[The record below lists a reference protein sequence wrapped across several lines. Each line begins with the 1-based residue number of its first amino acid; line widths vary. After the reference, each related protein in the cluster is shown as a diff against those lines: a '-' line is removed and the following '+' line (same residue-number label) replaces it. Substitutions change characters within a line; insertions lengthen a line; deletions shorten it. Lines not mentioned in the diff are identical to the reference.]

1 MRVSAKLGRPGRA
14 ISLLVFSLAVA
25 VLLPQAAAAALPP
38 TGDGSGGFGLT
49 QIGSFNEPVEI
60 VDAPGKKNRKLLFV
74 AEQGGRIVVLRK
86 GVPQARPF
94 LDISSQVTNGGEEG
108 FLSIAFHPRYE
119 KNRRFYVYF
128 TNLMGDNQVVEF
140 KRSKR
145 SRLVA
150 SPATARQVLYL
161 AHPTFGNHNGGQLQ
175 FGPGRFLF
183 IGPGDG
189 GGGGDPANNAQ
200 NPNSLLGKLLRIDP
214 LPQVAKKK
222 GKGKKKRQRKGRVA
236 RAPQPYGIPRDNP
249 FVGRPG
255 LDEIYSLGLRNP
267 YRFTFD
273 SLTGAIVIGD
283 VGQGCREEI
292 DYRGRGGARGANFGW
307 SRFEGTFLHD
317 PSRSAPGAIFPIR
330 EYDNAGAG
338 PSCSPLG
345 GFSGVAVIPG
355 YVVRDPRLTHQ
366 YGRLLYTDFA
376 SNEIHSLIPS
386 EGGAADDQF
395 TGVSLPGS
403 AAPDSFGETRGGV
416 IWVVSHL
423 GAIYR
428 LDPA

>member
-1 MRVSAKLGRPGRA
+1 MRVSSKSGRARRA
-14 ISLLVFSLAVA
+14 ISLVALALGVTA
-25 VLLPQAAAAALPP
+25 LHPQVAAAALPP

-74 AEQGGRIVVLRK
+74 AEQAGRIVVLRK

-94 LDISSQVTNGGEEG
+94 LDISSQVMNEGEQG

-128 TNLMGDNQVVEF
+128 TNLVGDNQVVEF

-150 SPATARQVLYL
+150 KPGTARQVLYL

-175 FGPGRFLF
+175 FGPGRLLF

-189 GGGGDPANNAQ
+189 GAGGDPPNNAQ

-222 GKGKKKRQRKGRVA
+222 RKGKKKGRA
-236 RAPQPYGIPRDNP
+236 TKAPRPYGIPRDNP
-249 FVGRPG
+249 FVGQPG

-273 SLTGAIVIGD
+273 SLTGAIAIGD

-292 DYRGRGGARGANFGW
+292 DYRGPGRARGANFGW
-307 SRFEGTFLHD
+307 SRYEGTFLFNS
-317 PSRSAPGAIFPIR
+317 SRAAPGAIFPIR

-345 GFSGVAVIPG
+345 GFSGAAVIAG
-355 YVVRDPRLTHQ
+355 YVVRDPRLVHQ
-366 YGRLLYTDFA
+366 YGRLLYTDIA
-376 SNEIHSLIPS
+376 NDEIHSLIPA
-386 EGGAADDQF
+386 EGGAADDQP
-395 TGVSLPGS
+395 TGVSLPGDG
-403 AAPDSFGETRGGV
+403 APDSFGETRGGV
-416 IWVVSHL
+416 LWVVSHN
-423 GAIYR
+423 GPIYR